1 MAEYQDFSA
10 EQFVRVSDIA
20 KEPQKMLLPI
30 AGYEDMPLV
39 SLEEAV
45 KPLVPILPR
54 IQSYVYVAKQRCE
67 LVPADGLTKD
77 ESSSIMLYTMGWEP
91 TEKCLYFALNAA
103 LRSED
108 RRKLRPWFSYLKLML
123 TALFRLPSTRHFIY
137 RGVKMN
143 LSEQYPTGKTFIWW
157 AFSSCTSSVET
168 LENPEY
174 LGKTGLRTLFTIG
187 CNSGKDISRHSFY
200 QSEKEIL
207 LLAARQFIVKACFQ
221 QSPDLHMI
229 QLEEVEA
236 PICLLEPVV
245 IDSKSNKSS
254 SSKKAVEAPIYL
266 SQPVVINSNSNKS
279 LSSRKAVE
287 APICLLQ
294 PAVIDFNS
302 NKSSSSKKGSSLE
315 KLFS

>member
-1 MAEYQDFSA
+1 MAEYEDFSA

-20 KEPQKMLLPI
+20 KEPQKMLMPI

-45 KPLVPILPR
+45 EPLVPILPR
-54 IQSYVYVAKQRCE
+54 IRDYVYVAKQRCQPI
-67 LVPADGLTKD
+67 PADGLTRD
-77 ESSSIMLYTMGWEP
+77 ESSSIMLYTMEWEP

-108 RRKLRPWFSYLKLML
+108 RRKLRPWFSYLKLIL
-123 TALFRLPSTRHFIY
+123 TALFRLPSNRHFVY
-137 RGVKMN
+137 RGVKMDM
-143 LSEQYPTGKTFIWW
+143 SEQYPKDKTFIWW
-157 AFSSCTSSVET
+157 AFSSCTSSIEI
-168 LENPEY
+168 LEKPQF
-174 LGKTGLRTLFTIG
+174 LGGTGARTLFTID

-207 LLAARQFIVKACFQ
+207 LLAARQFIVKSCLQPA
-221 QSPDLHMI
+221 PGLRMV

-254 SSKKAVEAPIYL
+254 SSKKAVEAPIF
-266 SQPVVINSNSNKS
+266 
-279 LSSRKAVE
+279 
-287 APICLLQ
+287 LLQ
-294 PAVIDFNS
+294 PVIIDSNS
-302 NKSSSSKKGSSLE
+302 NKSSSTKKAVA
-315 KLFS
+315 